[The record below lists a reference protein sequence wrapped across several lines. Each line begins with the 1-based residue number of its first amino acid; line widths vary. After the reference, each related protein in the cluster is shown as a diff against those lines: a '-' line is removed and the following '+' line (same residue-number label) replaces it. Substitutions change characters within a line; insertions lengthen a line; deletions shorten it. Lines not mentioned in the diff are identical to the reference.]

1 MYDRMTMQI
10 VYDIVGNGEGGG
22 REARFQSAI
31 IVDILDLDYV
41 VSSVFGGGG
50 CMTTMSEEHRHWLNS
65 INNINSRSC

>member
-50 CMTTMSEEHRHWLNS
+50 VHDDDVRRASTLAQ
-65 INNINSRSC
+65 